1 MRLLRALV
9 RKRLFVTLMVSM
21 ALFSGLIGRLVY
33 VQLVKGDWLI
43 KRAENLWSRDI
54 PFEAKRGRILDRKG
68 EVLAYNVSAPSVMA
82 IPAQIE
88 DPAATAKQLASV
100 LEASEE
106 NIYRKISQRQLIVRI
121 NPEGRKI
128 SEEKAQAIRKM
139 RLKGIIVAEDS
150 KRHYPFNNLAAH
162 ILGFTGIDNQGLA
175 GLELIYDEHLRGTP
189 GYVSFDANARGEKLP
204 GGQEMFTPAKP
215 GMDLVLTLDKTI
227 QLIIERELD
236 QAVSQYSPENVLA
249 IAVDPK
255 TGEVLGMGSRPTFN
269 PGNYRNADPQI
280 YNRNLPIWKTFEPG
294 STFKIITLAA
304 ALEEKK
310 VDFKESFVDPGY
322 VRVGGARLRC
332 WKHGGHGHQ
341 TYLEV
346 VENSCNPGF
355 VNLGQRLG
363 EEKLFSYIQKFGFG
377 DKTGID
383 LNGEARGIL
392 FSPEQAGPVEL
403 ATTSF
408 GQGVSVT
415 PIQQVAAVSAAINGG
430 NLVRPHLA
438 KAWRDPETEAIV
450 ATVRPEI
457 LRKVISEETS
467 GKVRHALESVVAKG
481 TGRRAFIDGYR
492 VGGKTGTAQK
502 VGPDGRYL
510 QNNHIVSFIGFAPAD
525 DPQVLVYVAVDN
537 PKGIQFGGVVAAPI
551 VRSILNDSLR
561 HLGVKKRKDQIPP
574 EEEPTSVP
582 MVTVPNLIGHEVS
595 DLRNRLDA
603 FPLEV
608 DGEGEVVINQA
619 PKPGERV
626 KKGSPIRVYLGDKSA
641 KEE

>member
-1 MRLLRALV
+1 MRRLRGLV
-9 RKRLFVTLMVSM
+9 RKRLFVTFMIAM
-21 ALFSGLIGRLVY
+21 TLFAGLVGRLAY

-43 KRAENLWSRDI
+43 QRAEDLWSRDI
-54 PFEAKRGRILDRKG
+54 PFEAKRGRILDRNG
-68 EVLAYNVSAPSVMA
+68 EVLAYNVSAPSILA

-88 DPAATAKQLASV
+88 DPAETARQLA
-100 LEASEE
+100 LILGGEE
-106 NIYRKISQRQLIVRI
+106 EKIYRKISQRQLIVRLS
-121 NPEGRKI
+121 PEGRKI
-128 SEEKAQAIRKM
+128 SEKKAQKIRKL

-150 KRHYPFNNLAAH
+150 KRHYPLDNLAAH

-175 GLELIYDEHLRGTP
+175 GLELIYDDRLRGTP

-204 GGQEMFTPAKP
+204 GGQEVYTPAKP
-215 GMDLVLTLDKTI
+215 GLDLVLTLDKKI

-236 QAVSQYSPENVLA
+236 QAVAKYEPENVLA
-249 IAVDPK
+249 IAVNPK
-255 TGEVLGMGSRPTFN
+255 TGEVLGMGSRPTFS
-269 PGNYRNADPQI
+269 PGNYQKADPQI
-280 YNRNLPIWKTFEPG
+280 YNRNLPIWKTYEPG

-310 VDFKESFVDPGY
+310 VSFNESFVDPGF
-322 VRVGGARLRC
+322 VKVGGARLRC

-341 TYLEV
+341 SYLEV

-363 EEKLFSYIQKFGFG
+363 EDVLFSYIEKFGFG
-377 DKTGID
+377 KKTGID

-392 FSPEQAGPVEL
+392 FSREQAGPVEL

-430 NLVRPHLA
+430 NLIRPYLA
-438 KAWRDPETEAIV
+438 KAWQDPETEEIV
-450 ATVRPEI
+450 TSTQPKVI
-457 LRKVISEETS
+457 RKVISEETS
-467 GKVRHALESVVAKG
+467 SKVRHALESVVAKG

-502 VGPDGRYL
+502 VGPNGGYL

-551 VRSILNDSLR
+551 VRAILNDTLR
-561 HLGVKKRKDQIPP
+561 YLGVEKRKNQIPP
-574 EEEPTSVP
+574 EEVP
-582 MVTVPNLIGHEVS
+582 NEDPIVTVPNLVGLKVD
-595 DLRNRLDA
+595 DLRNSLDT

-608 DGEGEVVINQA
+608 SGEGKVVINQA

-626 KKGSPIRVYLGDKSA
+626 KKGSKVRVYLGEGEV